1 MGALF
6 EQASQLQQQMEAAQ
20 QEAAE
25 TVVEGVAGGGA
36 VKVRVTGGM
45 DFQSVEID
53 PGAIDPADPEM
64 LQDLVL
70 AALHDAMSQVREVQ
84 ESMLGLGGVDLG
96 GLLGGEARSLGC
108 LRRCGPGPDRR
119 ARTPPR
125 RRARSPRSASRST
138 CCRCPATTP
147 SGSPR

>member
-1 MGALF
+1 MSDADEPIRPDAVVPAAGDDAPGLDLSSLLGDAATDDAAGGGFDMGALF

-53 PGAIDPADPEM
+53 PAAIDPADPEM

-96 GLLGGEARSLGC
+96 GLLGGS
-108 LRRCGPGPDRR
+108 
-119 ARTPPR
+119 
-125 RRARSPRSASRST
+125 
-138 CCRCPATTP
+138 
-147 SGSPR
+147 

>member
-1 MGALF
+1 MTDADDPIRPDAVVPAAGDDPGVDLASLLGGAAADDAGGGGFDMGALF

-53 PGAIDPADPEM
+53 PGAIDPTDPEM

-84 ESMLGLGGVDLG
+84 ESMLGPGGVDLG
-96 GLLGGEARSLGC
+96 GLLGGS
-108 LRRCGPGPDRR
+108 
-119 ARTPPR
+119 
-125 RRARSPRSASRST
+125 
-138 CCRCPATTP
+138 
-147 SGSPR
+147 

>member
-1 MGALF
+1 MPDADEPIRPDAVVPAAGDDDAGIDLSSLLGGAAAGDEAGGGFDMGALF

-53 PGAIDPADPEM
+53 PAAIDPADPEM

-70 AALHDAMSQVREVQ
+70 AAVNEALRSSRELAEQKMSAVT
-84 ESMLGLGGVDLG
+84 G
-96 GLLGGEARSLGC
+96 GLRL
-108 LRRCGPGPDRR
+108 PGM
-119 ARTPPR
+119 
-125 RRARSPRSASRST
+125 
-138 CCRCPATTP
+138 
-147 SGSPR
+147 

>member
-6 EQASQLQQQMEAAQ
+6 EQASSSSSRWRPRQ

-84 ESMLGLGGVDLG
+84 ESMLGVGGIDLG
-96 GLLGGEARSLGC
+96 GLLGGQ
-108 LRRCGPGPDRR
+108 
-119 ARTPPR
+119 
-125 RRARSPRSASRST
+125 
-138 CCRCPATTP
+138 
-147 SGSPR
+147 

>member
-1 MGALF
+1 MPDADEPIRPDAVVPAAGDDDAGIDLSSLLGGAGTGDEAGAGGFDMGALF

-53 PGAIDPADPEM
+53 PAAIDPADPEM

-70 AALHDAMSQVREVQ
+70 AALHDAMSQVRELQ

-96 GLLGGEARSLGC
+96 GLLGGS
-108 LRRCGPGPDRR
+108 
-119 ARTPPR
+119 
-125 RRARSPRSASRST
+125 
-138 CCRCPATTP
+138 
-147 SGSPR
+147 

>member
-1 MGALF
+1 MSDADEPIRPDAVVPAAGDDAPGLDLSSLLGDAATDDAGGGFDMGALF

-53 PGAIDPADPEM
+53 PAAIDPADPEM

-96 GLLGGEARSLGC
+96 GLLGGS
-108 LRRCGPGPDRR
+108 
-119 ARTPPR
+119 
-125 RRARSPRSASRST
+125 
-138 CCRCPATTP
+138 
-147 SGSPR
+147 